1 MIHKILNRFDHNH
14 VVDHNHNH
22 HFRIGWINSGADG
35 HILGRDVRLDR
46 DVRHSPDA
54 RNCFG
59 HCVDLECLHTNRNFD
74 HRSLF
79 LCYQENIDVVSV
91 QDIFSILISDW
102 LVRKRRR
109 CRPIRNEPAP
119 NSA

>member
-1 MIHKILNRFDHNH
+1 MIHKILNRFDRNH

-35 HILGRDVRLDR
+35 HILGRGVRLDR

-74 HRSLF
+74 PRSLF
-79 LCYQENIDVVSV
+79 FMLS
-91 QDIFSILISDW
+91 
-102 LVRKRRR
+102 RKYRRR
-109 CRPIRNEPAP
+109 F
-119 NSA
+119 SSGYFFHTYF